1 MQGSVSLR
9 SNFESVKGI
18 YTIFLAMAALGA
30 TAQGGPQTNL
40 MTGAVAI
47 DEINIS
53 GTVHTSDGQPAPYVT
68 IQIRGSRQ
76 FTTSD
81 ENGNFAFRSLPSGHY
96 TLVISMTGAQ
106 PLERTVEVRKDTPA
120 SLDVTLP
127 INEKQLAE
135 VIIASGRS
143 LNDRTPTI
151 GKAPIHPMDLPQAVT
166 VLGAPVLREQQV
178 QRLSD
183 AIRNVNGVYMTTARG
198 NVQESF
204 AARGYAF
211 GAQNLFKNGARINS
225 GAMPEMGSLERV
237 EVLKGSS
244 AILFGQVAP
253 GGVVNLVTK
262 QPKFNS
268 GGEVSF
274 RTGSYNL
281 YKPAFDVYGPL
292 SQKIAYRVNG
302 SFESTDSYRETVHSD
317 RYYINPSFLF
327 KLGKKTELLYEADY
341 LKHDFTPD
349 FGIGT
354 IGAYGNVTGK
364 TITPTGRGTFFG
376 TPWQFNH
383 TQQATSG
390 LTLKHRFNSQWSL
403 NSSVNYQ
410 FYKRDYFSV
419 ERVTADTAANWG
431 RTLGRVLTE
440 EQYYTGQLNLKG
452 KLATGN
458 WEHTILTGIDFDHY
472 TTDAFTFSYAR
483 RNFNGRLLAAGVYDS
498 INLLNPG
505 KYAGAT
511 DVPAYEKVWKT
522 TAPIDRFGIY
532 VQDLVKLSDKFNIL
546 AGIRATYV
554 VTEGIDSSNVQNGQE
569 RRGITRVDRA
579 FSPRLGVVYKPTSF
593 TSVFASYA
601 NSFSTNTGQDVNGEA
616 MKPSNIDQFEIGVKN
631 EFFGGALSVNVTVYR
646 IINNNLA
653 QTAPYL
659 KDGVTPNNNS
669 NIKMLSGQTISD
681 GIEADL
687 SASPV
692 KGLDLRAGYS
702 YNYMRY
708 TQNDTTAGAFKTG
721 ERLVNNPSHTANA
734 SAFYT
739 FGIGRIKGLK
749 LGATFV
755 YIGER
760 NAGWNT
766 DVVKVT
772 DMNGVPK
779 APFTWRERM
788 FNVAGYSTLDLSA
801 GYSWKQFSLMGKISN
816 VTNTLNWLVHENYSV
831 NPIAPRQFLATIAY
845 KF

>member
-1 MQGSVSLR
+1 MASL
-9 SNFESVKGI
+9 
-18 YTIFLAMAALGA
+18 
-30 TAQGGPQTNL
+30 
-40 MTGAVAI
+40 GAVAQSGPQAHLTTGTVAT
-47 DEINIS
+47 DEIAIT

-68 IQIRGSRQ
+68 IQISGTRQ
-76 FTTSD
+76 YTTSD
-81 ENGNFAFRSLPSGHY
+81 ENGNFTFRSLPSGHY
-96 TLVISMTGAQ
+96 TLLISMTGST
-106 PLERTVEVRKDTPA
+106 PIEKTVEVRKDAPA
-120 SLDVTLP
+120 SLDVILA
-127 INEKQLAE
+127 INEKQLTE
-135 VIIASGRS
+135 VIISSGRS
-143 LNDRTPTI
+143 LNDRTPII

-262 QPKFNS
+262 QPKFSN

-274 RTGSYNL
+274 RAGSYNL

-292 SQKIAYRVNG
+292 SKRVAYRVNG

-327 KLGKKTELLYEADY
+327 KLGTKSELLFEADY

-354 IGAYGNVTGK
+354 IGAAGTATGT

-383 TQQATSG
+383 TQQSTAG
-390 LTLKHRFNSQWSL
+390 ITLKHRFNESWSI
-403 NSSVNYQ
+403 NSSVSYQ

-419 ERVTADTAANWG
+419 ERVQADTAANWG

-440 EQYYTGQLNLKG
+440 EQYYTGQVNLTG
-452 KLATGN
+452 KVKTGSV
-458 WEHTILTGIDFDHY
+458 EHTILAGIDADHY
-472 TTDAFTFSYAR
+472 TTDAFTYTFQR
-483 RNFNGRLLAAGVYDS
+483 RTVNGRLLAAGVYDS
-498 INLLNPG
+498 INLINPG
-505 KYAGAT
+505 KFAPSTDMPLYTKAT
-511 DVPAYEKVWKT
+511 KT
-522 TAPIDRFGIY
+522 TAPIDRFGVY
-532 VQDLVKLSDKFNIL
+532 VQDLLQLSDKLNLL
-546 AGIRATYV
+546 AGVRVSYV
-554 VTEGIDSSNVQNGQE
+554 VTEGVRTRTLAKDSLSVAA
-569 RRGITRVDRA
+569 TRVDRA
-579 FSPRLGVVYKPTSF
+579 FSPRLGVVYKPTSG
-593 TSVFASYA
+593 TSLFASYA
-601 NSFSTNTGQDVNGEA
+601 NSFTVNTGQDVNGEA
-616 MKPSNIDQFEIGVKN
+616 LKPSNIDQFEVGIKN
-631 EFFGGALSVNVTVYR
+631 ELFGGRLSANVTGYR

-659 KDGVTPNNNS
+659 RDGVTPNNNS
-669 NIKMLSGQTISD
+669 NIKLLSGQTISD
-681 GIEADL
+681 GVEVDL

-692 KGLDLRAGYS
+692 AGLDLRAGYS

-734 SAFYT
+734 SAFFT
-739 FGIGRIKGLK
+739 FRSGRIKGLK
-749 LGATFV
+749 VGATYV

-760 NAGWNT
+760 NAGWNS

-772 DMNGVPK
+772 DNNGVPK
-779 APFTWRERM
+779 APFIWRERM
-788 FNVAGYSTLDLSA
+788 FTVRGYSTLDLSA
-801 GYSWKQFSLMGKISN
+801 GYSWNHFSVMGKVSN
-816 VTNTLNWLVHENYSV
+816 VTNTLNWYVHENYSV
-831 NPIAPRQFLATIAY
+831 NPIPPTQFLATVAY